1 MHCLGGVIYGPLFS
15 RCCNIPLHS
24 EERFKNIQKL
34 GKYYLSFKNKIHEQM
49 YISTLSP
56 YRWAKNVQLS
66 WQQNVQYQR
75 RRKNRKKKDRLASC
89 YTTAAAAESEFYCPE
104 TSIRNPPDH
113 VSHHQQR
120 LHPVTS
126 LQFACGAAR
135 PGTHQHFH
143 V

>member
-1 MHCLGGVIYGPLFS
+1 MNRCIYLLCHHTDGQKMFS
-15 RCCNIPLHS
+15 CHGSKMYSIT
-24 EERFKNIQKL
+24 EEE
-34 GKYYLSFKNKIHEQM
+34 KIE
-49 YISTLSP
+49 
-56 YRWAKNVQLS
+56 
-66 WQQNVQYQR
+66 
-75 RRKNRKKKDRLASC
+75 KKDCLASC

-126 LQFACGAAR
+126 LRFAYRAAR
-135 PGTHQHFH
+135 PGKHQRFH